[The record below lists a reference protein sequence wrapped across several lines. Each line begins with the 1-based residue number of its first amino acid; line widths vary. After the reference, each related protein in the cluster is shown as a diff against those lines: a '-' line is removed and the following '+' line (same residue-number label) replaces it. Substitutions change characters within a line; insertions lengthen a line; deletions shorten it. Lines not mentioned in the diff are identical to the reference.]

1 MDLDTLIQRAKEK
14 DPDALDT
21 IYRTYYPQMV
31 GTCMNI
37 IREDRAVVDDL
48 VHEHIKVVRYKDGH
62 TVQSKVCVR

>member
-31 GTCMNI
+31 GICLNI
-37 IREDRAVVDDL
+37 IREDKKPLMWRSVFFVLMRMTRANIRL
-48 VHEHIKVVRYKDGH
+48 MQGAR
-62 TVQSKVCVR
+62 